1 MLWGSKTLTQFF
13 HNDKNICVCV
23 EAHFSLRKCLFCPG
37 PDAPEVNNYPALP
50 ILALKVL
57 PSTKLLS
64 ATQKQTA
71 GHPTF
76 PQFSSLLLI
85 LIRVLCL

>member
-1 MLWGSKTLTQFF
+1 MLSVVYIFNSTWLDNY
-13 HNDKNICVCV
+13 H
-23 EAHFSLRKCLFCPG
+23 PG
-37 PDAPEVNNYPALP
+37 PDAPGVNNYPALP
-50 ILALKVL
+50 TLTLKVL

-64 ATQKQTA
+64 ATRKETA